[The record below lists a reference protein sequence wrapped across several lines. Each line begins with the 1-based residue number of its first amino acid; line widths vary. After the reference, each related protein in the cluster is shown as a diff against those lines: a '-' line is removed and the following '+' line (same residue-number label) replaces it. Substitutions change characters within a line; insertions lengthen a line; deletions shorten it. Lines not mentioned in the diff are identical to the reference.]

1 MSERHA
7 FYTHRKGNFKMATDK
22 QFTVVGSSTLEGK
35 TKVRFMNDS
44 IRVKILEKNG
54 HTNID
59 FVNLPHAM
67 SKVDAVRY
75 MQSQNYGD
83 GNLDIQAAMA
93 YVLKKNKA
101 SEATAVESEATV
113 VTEGVTA

>member
-1 MSERHA
+1 MH
-7 FYTHRKGNFKMATDK
+7 FTHTEKETLKMATDK
-22 QFTVVGSSTLEGK
+22 QFTVVGSSSLDGK

-54 HTNID
+54 HLNID
-59 FVNLPHAM
+59 FINLPHAM
-67 SKVDAVRY
+67 TKVDAVRY

-113 VTEGVTA
+113 VTEEVTA

>member
-1 MSERHA
+1 MH
-7 FYTHRKGNFKMATDK
+7 FTHTEKETLKMATDK
-22 QFTVVGSSTLEGK
+22 QFTVVGSSSLDGK

-54 HTNID
+54 HLNID
-59 FVNLPHAM
+59 FINLPHAM

-101 SEATAVESEATV
+101 SEAVESQATAVAEE
-113 VTEGVTA
+113 VTA

>member
-1 MSERHA
+1 
-7 FYTHRKGNFKMATDK
+7 MATDK

-59 FVNLPHAM
+59 FINLPHAM
-67 SKVDAVRY
+67 NKVDAVRY

-101 SEATAVESEATV
+101 SSATEAVEATV
-113 VTEGVTA
+113 APEEVTA

>member
-1 MSERHA
+1 
-7 FYTHRKGNFKMATDK
+7 MATDK
-22 QFTVVGSSTLEGK
+22 QFTVAGSSTIDGK

-59 FVNLPHAM
+59 FINLPQAM
-67 SKVDAVRY
+67 CKVDAVRY

-83 GNLDIQAAMA
+83 GNLDIQAAMV

-101 SEATAVESEATV
+101 SEATVAQATEV
-113 VTEGVTA
+113 AEEVAA

>member
-1 MSERHA
+1 
-7 FYTHRKGNFKMATDK
+7 MATDK

-59 FVNLPHAM
+59 FINLPQPM

-75 MQSQNYGD
+75 MQSQNYGQD
-83 GNLDIQAAMA
+83 NLDIQAAMV

-101 SEATAVESEATV
+101 SEATATTTV
-113 VTEGVTA
+113 AAAEEVAA

>member
-1 MSERHA
+1 
-7 FYTHRKGNFKMATDK
+7 MATDK
-22 QFTVVGSSTLEGK
+22 QFTVVGSSTLDGN

-59 FVNLPHAM
+59 FINLPHAM
-67 SKVDAVRY
+67 TKVDAVRHL
-75 MQSQNYGD
+75 QAQNYGD
-83 GNLDIQAAMA
+83 GNLDIQAAIA

-101 SEATAVESEATV
+101 SAVTTVASDSTV

>member
-1 MSERHA
+1 
-7 FYTHRKGNFKMATDK
+7 MATDK
-22 QFTVVGSSTLEGK
+22 QFTVVGSSSLDGK

-59 FVNLPHAM
+59 FINLPHAM
-67 SKVDAVRY
+67 GKVDAVRHL
-75 MQSQNYGD
+75 QAQNYGD
-83 GNLDIQAAMA
+83 GDLDIQAAMA

-101 SEATAVESEATV
+101 SDATAVDSTADE
-113 VTEGVTA
+113 VTEEVTA

>member
-1 MSERHA
+1 
-7 FYTHRKGNFKMATDK
+7 MATLK
-22 QFTVVGSSTLEGK
+22 QFTVVGSSTIAGK

-59 FVNLPHAM
+59 FINLPQAM
-67 SKVDAVRY
+67 SKADAVRF

-101 SEATAVESEATV
+101 AGSAESLLSTAVPSESV
-113 VTEGVTA
+113 SQLVGQ

>member
-1 MSERHA
+1 
-7 FYTHRKGNFKMATDK
+7 MATDK
-22 QFTVVGSSTLEGK
+22 QFTVVGSSTLDGK

-59 FVNLPHAM
+59 FVNLPQSM
-67 SKVDAVRY
+67 TKVDAVRY

-101 SEATAVESEATV
+101 SEAAVSETEVEANAITA
-113 VTEGVTA
+113 

>member
-1 MSERHA
+1 MNFKHTQKE
-7 FYTHRKGNFKMATDK
+7 TFKMATDK
-22 QFTVVGSSTLEGK
+22 TFTVVGSSTLDGK

-59 FVNLPHAM
+59 FINLPHAM
-67 SKVDAVRY
+67 GKVDAVRY

-101 SEATAVESEATV
+101 SEATAVETKSVAVAE
-113 VTEGVTA
+113 EVTA

>member
-1 MSERHA
+1 
-7 FYTHRKGNFKMATDK
+7 MATDK
-22 QFTVVGSSTLEGK
+22 QFTVVGSSTLDGK

-59 FVNLPHAM
+59 FINLPHAM
-67 SKVDAVRY
+67 TKVDAVRY

-101 SEATAVESEATV
+101 SDLAETQECSAVAEEVA
-113 VTEGVTA
+113 A

>member
-1 MSERHA
+1 
-7 FYTHRKGNFKMATDK
+7 MATDK
-22 QFTVVGSSTLEGK
+22 QFTVVGSSTLDGK

-59 FVNLPHAM
+59 FINLPHAM

-83 GNLDIQAAMA
+83 GNLDIQAAMV

-101 SEATAVESEATV
+101 VETAPAKPAVVEVNDAVPAPAASDFKVQDAPY
-113 VTEGVTA
+113 